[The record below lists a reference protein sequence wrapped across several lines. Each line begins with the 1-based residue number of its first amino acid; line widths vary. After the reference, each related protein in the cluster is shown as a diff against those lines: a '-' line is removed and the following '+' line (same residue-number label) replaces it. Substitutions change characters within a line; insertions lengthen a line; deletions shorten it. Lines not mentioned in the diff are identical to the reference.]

1 MLSRLE
7 ICGNMRDWLADDDAE
22 DAGHALRPRHVEGER
37 GQFTVVRAVDEE
49 LLDIGHG
56 VAEIRDER
64 SSLISPLSS
73 SSSVRRHSRPAVPP
87 TSSASSTTGQHPC

>member
-1 MLSRLE
+1 MLSRPEL
-7 ICGNMRDWLADDDAE
+7 CGNKRDWLADDDAE
-22 DAGHALRPRHVEGER
+22 DAGHALRPRHAEGER

-64 SSLISPLSS
+64 SSSILPLSS
-73 SSSVRRHSRPAVPP
+73 SASVRRHSRSAVPT
-87 TSSASSTTGQHPC
+87 TSSASSPTKERSS

>member
-1 MLSRLE
+1 MLSRPEL
-7 ICGNMRDWLADDDAE
+7 CGNKRDWLADDDAE
-22 DAGHALRPRHVEGER
+22 DAGHALRPRHAEGER

-73 SSSVRRHSRPAVPP
+73 SSVLRHSRSAVWP
-87 TSSASSTTGQHPC
+87 TSSASSRLEYILF